1 MNIDYKN
8 DNTTNSVYA
17 LNFFEEKE
25 IIFYKDYFL
34 NKISLLISF
43 NFMIIII
50 RPILKNNV
58 FLSERENDN
67 PLLGELG
74 DNANID
80 FDCKGDNFNDNFDKQ
95 NNIEIPLIDF
105 INNNLINND
114 NNLIDNKEE

>member
-114 NNLIDNKEE
+114 NNLIDNKGE

>member
-34 NKISLLISF
+34 NKISQLISF